1 MYMNACTVITIHST
15 SHFIYYLTITL
26 LLMNSRYSFVS
37 STLIRKTTL
46 GKHLLLHVILFILN
60 QKICSRKM
68 HTFCVHWLSSTQI
81 LQVLYYN
88 QSVQGERN
96 LLFACFHKQIH
107 VIYARP
113 LIYVLLNFHI

>member
-15 SHFIYYLTITL
+15 SHFIYCLTITL
-26 LLMNSRYSFVS
+26 LLMNSRYSFFS
-37 STLIRKTTL
+37 STLIRKTSL

-68 HTFCVHWLSSTQI
+68 HTFCVHWLLSPQI

-88 QSVQGERN
+88 QSVQGEQN

-107 VIYARP
+107 VIYTRP